1 MWPNFIPRR
10 KSFLSQWGMG
20 KVASGGNVFVGYLV
34 KLMGNNRVI
43 KYLQANFPEILEE
56 FGKIV
61 GQTSIEA

>member
-1 MWPNFIPRR
+1 
-10 KSFLSQWGMG
+10 MG

-34 KLMGNNRVI
+34 KLMDNNRVI